1 MEISTEQFFGF
12 AFLAYFFW
20 TLTKGSKDE
29 TNSKIN
35 EPPYP
40 WPEPPPP
47 PPPTHGQIAMLIEK
61 AQRKTAAQIDD
72 SEKWIIFALNNSVNS
87 PMPKKTIEKSVRTK
101 KWDYPRNNKNG
112 LTGLKPDFDLPIDTK
127 ILVWDNANRI
137 GPVKHR
143 RSKSFNGNLDLLV
156 FREGETSHTAS
167 EFPEVAKFWEIA
179 EGKNKGDRN
188 F

>member
-20 TLTKGSKDE
+20 TLTKGSNDE

-72 SEKWIIFALNNSVNS
+72 SEKRIIFALNNSVNS
-87 PMPKKTIEKSVRTK
+87 PMPEKGIKKDSK
-101 KWDYPRNNKNG
+101 KN
-112 LTGLKPDFDLPIDTK
+112 
-127 ILVWDNANRI
+127 
-137 GPVKHR
+137 
-143 RSKSFNGNLDLLV
+143 
-156 FREGETSHTAS
+156 
-167 EFPEVAKFWEIA
+167 
-179 EGKNKGDRN
+179 
-188 F
+188 